1 MTLLTLIQQRMPR
14 NLLYLTPLV
23 SIVAC
28 IFRIGTTLHPLDRHL
43 LDHLVHLLRQL
54 LVLGLELVG
63 LSF

>member
-1 MTLLTLIQQRMPR
+1 MTQLTLIQQRMPR
-14 NLLYLTPLV
+14 NLLHLTPLV

-28 IFRIGTTLHPLDRHL
+28 ILRIGTTLHPLDRRL
-43 LDHLVHLLRQL
+43 LDHLMHLVRQL

>member
-14 NLLYLTPLV
+14 NLLNLTPLV
-23 SIVAC
+23 SVVAC
-28 IFRIGTTLHPLDRHL
+28 IPRIGTTLHPLDRRL